1 MGVKNKYGYQ
11 VKAYCVCMKDVLRFV
26 KCLFYIQHYTA
37 FQFRAPTAS
46 VLPYAL
52 SFMTSSAI
60 VGL

>member
-1 MGVKNKYGYQ
+1 MYER
-11 VKAYCVCMKDVLRFV
+11 RFTIR
-26 KCLFYIQHYTA
+26 KMSFLYSTYTA